1 MVNLNVS
8 SDPCHV
14 VDPVC
19 MFSIHYVKQE
29 CCLSD
34 PGSLNFKICLEQSL
48 MGHLSV
54 HTGALFL
61 IFLIHS
67 FISSTCIS
75 RPIHL
80 FIHPFT
86 FIIPFTVIIPLTFI
100 ITLTFI
106 IPFTFIIPLTFIFIY
121 RIIHAFIYYSS
132 LSYSCLTIEPFM
144 HSFIIYLTFVIPL
157 TFIFI
162 NSIESFMHSF
172 IIPLIFMF
180 NFRTIYPFIHYLSQI
195 HVLL

>member
-61 IFLIHS
+61 ILLIHS

-75 RPIHL
+75 RPIH
-80 FIHPFT
+80 
-86 FIIPFTVIIPLTFI
+86 
-100 ITLTFI
+100 
-106 IPFTFIIPLTFIFIY
+106 
-121 RIIHAFIYYSS
+121 
-132 LSYSCLTIEPFM
+132 
-144 HSFIIYLTFVIPL
+144 SFIQPSL
-157 TFIFI
+157 FI

-180 NFRTIYPFIHYLSQI
+180 NFRTIYPFIHPSSQI
-195 HVLL
+195 HVHL